1 VLTLVLPHHAVSA
14 IGSVVAGATDAAGD
28 MRGGYALVLL
38 QNVCSACSLA
48 FSKESALSSTQLM
61 ALNSAVG
68 VLCCSWLA
76 LWLEW
81 PLVRDFPHAGD
92 PVFVALLLS
101 TCAMCVLYQFSV
113 YNCTLRTSA
122 LTTSVT
128 GNIKDL
134 AATVGGFLLF
144 PDAHLSAGNVA
155 GVALSF
161 LGAYSF
167 SYARYRALTAGDKP
181 KSKQR

>member
-1 VLTLVLPHHAVSA
+1 M
-14 IGSVVAGATDAAGD
+14 VAGATDLSLG
-28 MRGGYALVLL
+28 RVSGYALVLL

-48 FSKESALSSTQLM
+48 FSKESALSSLQLVT
-61 ALNSAVG
+61 LNAVVG
-68 VLCCSWLA
+68 VCCCSVLA
-76 LWLEW
+76 LALEW
-81 PLVRDFPHAGD
+81 PLVRDFPSATD
-92 PVFVALLLS
+92 PLFLALLLCS
-101 TCAMCVLYQFSV
+101 CTVCVLYQFAV

-134 AATVGGFLLF
+134 VATIGGFLLF
-144 PDAHLSAGNVA
+144 PDAHLSAANAA

-167 SYARYRALTAGDKP
+167 SYARYRALLALDAAKL
-181 KSKQR
+181 KRM